1 MRVRVLAGSCCCDV
15 SHEVGRGEGELRV
28 KVARDRVDEDFVPLA
43 VEQLRRPRLR
53 GPAVSAWLR
62 HAWQHPHDVGV
73 QASADDR
80 FHERQSP
87 CVGIVP
93 PSAVSK
99 LLTPPSATAAPTP
112 PAAAAAPCTTPRGR
126 HSHSSC
132 VEAGGLRAMQ
142 PRALGGCLEAITG
155 WLTACSRAF
164 VEHPLAGLQE
174 ADLDQQLD
182 ELALRLCDHPHCVG
196 REEVRHAVR
205 ALAALHLG
213 VGPALVRLE
222 QREVIRAVT
231 SRELLARLVGLF
243 ALLEGSD
250 EGAAEGQARC
260 DGENRV

>member
-1 MRVRVLAGSCCCDV
+1 
-15 SHEVGRGEGELRV
+15 
-28 KVARDRVDEDFVPLA
+28 
-43 VEQLRRPRLR
+43 
-53 GPAVSAWLR
+53 
-62 HAWQHPHDVGV
+62 
-73 QASADDR
+73 
-80 FHERQSP
+80 
-87 CVGIVP
+87 
-93 PSAVSK
+93 
-99 LLTPPSATAAPTP
+99 
-112 PAAAAAPCTTPRGR
+112 
-126 HSHSSC
+126 
-132 VEAGGLRAMQ
+132 MQ